1 MTDSK
6 SVAFKSVSVRVRP
19 LVPIYSSILS
29 YRIAKAPDSR
39 GFVVSSVLY
48 CPALS
53 IPIHAFDVHYYVHW
67 NLNVHWVAVMGT
79 RKPISSDRS
88 ISSHKADDK
97 EYLVSVKNHPML
109 YLMVRP
115 NGTKS
120 WVYRYLSPTHS
131 KNKRISLGVY
141 PNVSFARACE
151 IWRDYEELLSRN
163 IDPKDHR
170 EALKNSIISKTKNSF
185 NHFAWE
191 YFDSLDQTQKRNTL
205 IRKRGRLELICS
217 YIGDEPISE
226 ISSPRMLEV
235 LLDIQAKSLNKAG
248 KPTDKAERCAG
259 IASDVFVYAGARGF
273 CTSNPAAL
281 IKSQLAKSSYGHR
294 PAITKP
300 KEFAKLLRD
309 IETIEGDPNTIN
321 SLRLLALLF
330 VRNGDLRRMR
340 WADVDLDAGR
350 WRLKPLK
357 GQGKVTM
364 VKDMVV
370 PLPDQAVAILNEQ
383 QKINGHTEYVFFSQ
397 TAKKHQIISE
407 NTANKRLK
415 DLGYQSIHCA
425 HGFRATAKTLL
436 QEQLKYP
443 LVLVEMALGH
453 TTKDPNGTAYGRF
466 EYIDD
471 RSFMMQKWADY
482 LDALRE
488 GRDTAEFRADAQTKA
503 DSTAQ
508 LQALI
513 DQLGEDKVL
522 GLLSRKVSG

>member
-1 MTDSK
+1 ME
-6 SVAFKSVSVRVRP
+6 R
-19 LVPIYSSILS
+19 
-29 YRIAKAPDSR
+29 KA
-39 GFVVSSVLY
+39 
-48 CPALS
+48 
-53 IPIHAFDVHYYVHW
+53 
-67 NLNVHWVAVMGT
+67 
-79 RKPISSDRS
+79 ISSDRS
-88 ISSHKADDK
+88 ISSHKPEDK
-97 EYLVSVKNHPML
+97 KYFVAVKNHPKL
-109 YLMVRP
+109 FLMVRP
-115 NGTKS
+115 TETKS
-120 WVYRYLSPTHS
+120 WMYRYYPPSNPKQS
-131 KNKRISLGVY
+131 IISIGIY
-141 PNVSFARACE
+141 PSISYARACE
-151 IWRDYEELLSRN
+151 IWREYEELLSKG
-163 IDPKDHR
+163 IDPKTYR
-170 EALKNSIISKTKNSF
+170 EEEKKRLVNKTKKSF

-191 YFDSLDQTQKRNTL
+191 YFDSLDQTQKSNTL

-235 LLDIQAKSLNKAG
+235 LLDIQANSLNKAG

-300 KEFAKLLRD
+300 KELAKLLRD

-340 WADVDLDAGR
+340 WADIDLDAGR
-350 WRLKPLK
+350 WTLKPLK
-357 GQGKVTM
+357 GQGKVNM

-370 PLPDQAVAILNEQ
+370 PLPRQAVAILREQ
-383 QKINGHTEYVFFSQ
+383 QKINGHTPYVFFSQ
-397 TAKKHQIISE
+397 TAKKHQIISDA
-407 NTANKRLK
+407 TANKRLK
-415 DLGYQSIHCA
+415 DLGYQDVHCA
-425 HGFRATAKTLL
+425 HGFRATAKTIL

-471 RSFMMQKWADY
+471 RSEMMQNWADY

-488 GRDTAEFRADAQTKA
+488 GRDTPSFRADAKDYA
-503 DSTAQ
+503 DPTAQ

-522 GLLSRKVSG
+522 DLLEASKPD

>member
-1 MTDSK
+1 ME
-6 SVAFKSVSVRVRP
+6 R
-19 LVPIYSSILS
+19 
-29 YRIAKAPDSR
+29 KA
-39 GFVVSSVLY
+39 
-48 CPALS
+48 
-53 IPIHAFDVHYYVHW
+53 
-67 NLNVHWVAVMGT
+67 
-79 RKPISSDRS
+79 ISSDRS
-88 ISSHKADDK
+88 ISSHKPEDK
-97 EYLVSVKNHPML
+97 KYFVPVKNHPKL
-109 YLMVRP
+109 FLMVRP
-115 NGTKS
+115 TETKS
-120 WVYRYLSPTHS
+120 WMYRYYPPSNPKQS
-131 KNKRISLGVY
+131 IISIGIY
-141 PNVSFARACE
+141 PSISYARACE
-151 IWRDYEELLSRN
+151 VWREYEDLLSKG
-163 IDPKDHR
+163 IDPKFHR
-170 EALKNSIISKTKNSF
+170 EEIKKRFISKTKNSF

-191 YFDSLDQTQKRNTL
+191 YFDSLDKTQKSNTL
-205 IRKRGRLELICS
+205 IRKKGRLELICS
-217 YIGDEPISE
+217 YIGNEPISE

-235 LLDIQAKSLNKAG
+235 FLDIQAKTLNKDG

-273 CTSNPAAL
+273 CSSNPAAL
-281 IKSQLAKSSYGHR
+281 IKSQLAKSNYGHR

-300 KEFAKLLRD
+300 KDLAKLLRD

-340 WADVDLDAGR
+340 WADLDLEAGR

-357 GQGKVTM
+357 GQGKVNM

-370 PLPDQAVAILNEQ
+370 PLPRQAVAILRAQ
-383 QKINGHTEYVFFSQ
+383 QQINGHTKFVFYSE
-397 TAKKHQIISE
+397 TAKKHQIISDA
-407 NTANKRLK
+407 TANKRLK
-415 DLGYQSIHCA
+415 DLGYKDIHCA
-425 HGFRATAKTLL
+425 HGFRATAKTIL

-471 RSFMMQKWADY
+471 RSNMMQKWADY

-488 GRDTAEFRADAQTKA
+488 GRDTAEFRADAQNKS
-503 DSTAQ
+503 DSTTH

-522 GLLSRKVSG
+522 ELLENKR

>member
-1 MTDSK
+1 MYIG
-6 SVAFKSVSVRVRP
+6 V
-19 LVPIYSSILS
+19 LVME
-29 YRIAKAPDSR
+29 A
-39 GFVVSSVLY
+39 
-48 CPALS
+48 
-53 IPIHAFDVHYYVHW
+53 
-67 NLNVHWVAVMGT
+67 

-97 EYLVSVKNHPML
+97 EYLVSVKNYPML

-141 PNVSFARACE
+141 PNVSFSRACE
-151 IWRDYEELLSRN
+151 IWREYEELLSRN
-163 IDPKDHR
+163 IDPKTHR
-170 EALKNSIISKTKNSF
+170 EELKNSLISKTKNSF
-185 NHFAWE
+185 NHFAWK
-191 YFDSLDQTQKRNTL
+191 YFEGLEQTQKGNTL
-205 IRKRGRLELICS
+205 IRKKGRLELICS
-217 YIGDEPISE
+217 YIGNEPISE
-226 ISSPRMLEV
+226 IGSPRMLEV
-235 LLDIQAKSLNKAG
+235 LLDIQANSLNKAG

-273 CTSNPAAL
+273 CSSNPAAL

-300 KEFAKLLRD
+300 KDLAQLLRA

-340 WADVDLDAGR
+340 WADVDLATGR
-350 WRLKPLK
+350 WQLKPLK
-357 GQGKVTM
+357 GQGKVNM

-370 PLPDQAVAILNEQ
+370 PLPNQAVSILHEQ
-383 QKINGHTEYVFFSQ
+383 QKIHGHTEYVFFSQ

-415 DLGYQSIHCA
+415 DLGYQNIHCA

-453 TTKDPNGTAYGRF
+453 TTKDPNGSAYGRF

-471 RSFMMQKWADY
+471 RSDMMQKWADY

-488 GRDTAEFRADAQTKA
+488 DRDTAEFKADAQTKA
-503 DSTAQ
+503 DSNKQ

-513 DQLGEDKVL
+513 DELGEDKVL
-522 GLLSRKVSG
+522 EMLKSKS

>member
-1 MTDSK
+1 ME
-6 SVAFKSVSVRVRP
+6 A
-19 LVPIYSSILS
+19 
-29 YRIAKAPDSR
+29 
-39 GFVVSSVLY
+39 
-48 CPALS
+48 
-53 IPIHAFDVHYYVHW
+53 
-67 NLNVHWVAVMGT
+67 

-141 PNVSFARACE
+141 PNVSFSRACE

-163 IDPKDHR
+163 IDPKNRR
-170 EALKNSIISKTKNSF
+170 EELKNSLISKTKNSF

-191 YFDSLDQTQKRNTL
+191 YFDSLEQTQKGNTL
-205 IRKRGRLELICS
+205 IRKKGRLELICS
-217 YIGDEPISE
+217 YIGNEPISE
-226 ISSPRMLEV
+226 IGSPRMLEV
-235 LLDIQAKSLNKAG
+235 LLDIQANSLNKAG

-259 IASDVFVYAGARGF
+259 IANDVFIYAGARGF
-273 CTSNPAAL
+273 CSSNPAAL

-300 KEFAKLLRD
+300 KDFAKLLRAV
-309 IETIEGDPNTIN
+309 ETIEGDPNTIN

-340 WADVDLDAGR
+340 WSDVDLETGR
-350 WRLKPLK
+350 WQLKPLK

-370 PLPDQAVAILNEQ
+370 PLPHQAAAILREQ
-383 QKINGHTEYVFFSQ
+383 RKINGHTEYVFFSE
-397 TAKKHQIISE
+397 TAKKNQIISE

-415 DLGYQSIHCA
+415 DLGYQNIHCA

-453 TTKDPNGTAYGRF
+453 TTKDPNGSAYGRF

-471 RSFMMQKWADY
+471 RAEMMQKWADY
-482 LDALRE
+482 LDALRN
-488 GRDTAEFRADAQTKA
+488 GKDTASFKADAQSQA
-503 DSTAQ
+503 DSTTQ

-522 GLLSRKVSG
+522 ELLKNRV

>member
-1 MTDSK
+1 M
-6 SVAFKSVSVRVRP
+6 A
-19 LVPIYSSILS
+19 
-29 YRIAKAPDSR
+29 A
-39 GFVVSSVLY
+39 
-48 CPALS
+48 
-53 IPIHAFDVHYYVHW
+53 
-67 NLNVHWVAVMGT
+67 MET

-120 WVYRYLSPTHS
+120 WLYRYLSPIHS

-170 EALKNSIISKTKNSF
+170 EELKNSIVRKTKNSF

-191 YFDSLDQTQKRNTL
+191 YFDSLDQTQKSNTL
-205 IRKRGRLELICS
+205 IRKKGRLELICS
-217 YIGDEPISE
+217 YIGNEPISE
-226 ISSPRMLEV
+226 IDSPRMLEV
-235 LLDIQAKSLNKAG
+235 LLDIQANSLNQDG

-273 CTSNPAAL
+273 CNSNPAAL
-281 IKSQLAKSSYGHR
+281 IKSQLSKSKYGHR
-294 PAITKP
+294 PAVTKP
-300 KEFAKLLRD
+300 KDLAKLLRA
-309 IETIEGDPNTIN
+309 IETLEGDLNTIN

-330 VRNGDLRRMR
+330 MRNGDLRRMR
-340 WADVDLDAGR
+340 WSDLDLQKST
-350 WRLKPLK
+350 WQFKPLK
-357 GQGKVTM
+357 GQGKLNM

-370 PLPDQAVAILNEQ
+370 PLPRQAVAILREQ
-383 QKINGHTEYVFFSQ
+383 QKINGHTEYVFYSE
-397 TAKKHQIISE
+397 TAKKHNIISDA
-407 NTANKRLK
+407 TANNQLHK
-415 DLGYQSIHCA
+415 LGYKNIHCA
-425 HGFRATAKTLL
+425 HGFRATAKTIM

-443 LVLVEMALGH
+443 LLLVEMALGH
-453 TTKDPNGTAYGRF
+453 TTKDPNGAAYGRF

-471 RSFMMQKWADY
+471 RSDMMQSWADY

-488 GRDTAEFRADAQTKA
+488 GKDTAEFRAGAQTQA
-503 DSTAQ
+503 DPTIQ

-513 DQLGEDKVL
+513 AQLGEDKVL
-522 GLLSRKVSG
+522 EILKI

>member
-1 MTDSK
+1 ME
-6 SVAFKSVSVRVRP
+6 R
-19 LVPIYSSILS
+19 
-29 YRIAKAPDSR
+29 KA
-39 GFVVSSVLY
+39 
-48 CPALS
+48 
-53 IPIHAFDVHYYVHW
+53 
-67 NLNVHWVAVMGT
+67 
-79 RKPISSDRS
+79 ISSDRS
-88 ISSHKADDK
+88 ISSHKPEDK
-97 EYLVSVKNHPML
+97 KYFVAVKNHPKL
-109 YLMVRP
+109 FLMVRP
-115 NGTKS
+115 TETKS
-120 WVYRYLSPTHS
+120 WMYRYYPPSNPKQS
-131 KNKRISLGVY
+131 IISIGIY
-141 PNVSFARACE
+141 PSISYARACE
-151 IWRDYEELLSRN
+151 VWREYEDLLSKG
-163 IDPKDHR
+163 IDPKLHR
-170 EALKNSIISKTKNSF
+170 EEIKQTLISKNKHCF

-191 YFDSLDQTQKRNTL
+191 YFNTLEQTQKGNTL
-205 IRKRGRLELICS
+205 IRKKGRLELICS
-217 YIGDEPISE
+217 YIGNEPISE
-226 ISSPRMLEV
+226 IGSPRMLEV
-235 LLDIQAKSLNKAG
+235 LLDIQANSLNKAG

-273 CTSNPAAL
+273 CSSNPAAL

-300 KEFAKLLRD
+300 KDLAKLLRD

-340 WADVDLDAGR
+340 WADLDLEAGR

-357 GQGKVTM
+357 GQGKVNM

-370 PLPDQAVAILNEQ
+370 PLPRQAVAILRAQ
-383 QKINGHTEYVFFSQ
+383 QQINGHTKFVFYSE
-397 TAKKHQIISE
+397 TAKKHQIISDA
-407 NTANKRLK
+407 TANKRLK
-415 DLGYQSIHCA
+415 DLGYKDIHCA
-425 HGFRATAKTLL
+425 HGFRATAKTIL

-471 RSFMMQKWADY
+471 RSDMMQKWADC

-522 GLLSRKVSG
+522 ELLSNKV

>member
-1 MTDSK
+1 ME
-6 SVAFKSVSVRVRP
+6 R
-19 LVPIYSSILS
+19 
-29 YRIAKAPDSR
+29 KA
-39 GFVVSSVLY
+39 
-48 CPALS
+48 
-53 IPIHAFDVHYYVHW
+53 
-67 NLNVHWVAVMGT
+67 
-79 RKPISSDRS
+79 ISSDRS
-88 ISSHKADDK
+88 ISSHKPEDK
-97 EYLVSVKNHPML
+97 KYFVPVKNHPKL
-109 YLMVRP
+109 FLMVRP
-115 NGTKS
+115 TETKS
-120 WVYRYLSPTHS
+120 WMYRYYPPSNPKQS
-131 KNKRISLGVY
+131 IISIGIY
-141 PNVSFARACE
+141 PSISYARACE
-151 IWRDYEELLSRN
+151 VWREYEDLLSKG
-163 IDPKDHR
+163 IDPKFHR
-170 EALKNSIISKTKNSF
+170 EEIKKRFISKTKNSF

-191 YFDSLDQTQKRNTL
+191 YFDSLDKTQKSNTL
-205 IRKRGRLELICS
+205 IRKKGRLELICS
-217 YIGDEPISE
+217 YIGNEPISE

-235 LLDIQAKSLNKAG
+235 FLDIQAKTLNKDG

-273 CTSNPAAL
+273 CSSNPAAL

-300 KEFAKLLRD
+300 KELAKLLRD

-340 WADVDLDAGR
+340 WVDLDLKAGR

-357 GQGKVTM
+357 GQGKVNM

-370 PLPDQAVAILNEQ
+370 PLSRQAVNILGEQ

-397 TAKKHQIISE
+397 TAKKHQIISDA
-407 NTANKRLK
+407 TANKRLK
-415 DLGYQSIHCA
+415 DLGYKDIHCA
-425 HGFRATAKTLL
+425 HGFRATAKTIL

-453 TTKDPNGTAYGRF
+453 TTKDPNGAAYGRF

-471 RSFMMQKWADY
+471 RAEMMQKWADY

-488 GRDTAEFRADAQTKA
+488 GRDTAEFRADGQTKT
-503 DSTAQ
+503 DPSVQ

-522 GLLSRKVSG
+522 AMLSSKVSD

>member
-1 MTDSK
+1 M
-6 SVAFKSVSVRVRP
+6 SVMEA
-19 LVPIYSSILS
+19 
-29 YRIAKAPDSR
+29 
-39 GFVVSSVLY
+39 
-48 CPALS
+48 
-53 IPIHAFDVHYYVHW
+53 
-67 NLNVHWVAVMGT
+67 

-141 PNVSFARACE
+141 PNVSFSRACE

-163 IDPKDHR
+163 IDPKAYR
-170 EALKNSIISKTKNSF
+170 EEIKNNFISKTKNSF

-191 YFDSLDQTQKRNTL
+191 YFDSLERTQKGNTL
-205 IRKRGRLELICS
+205 IRKKGRLELICS
-217 YIGDEPISE
+217 YIGNEPISE
-226 ISSPRMLEV
+226 IKSPRMLEV
-235 LLDIQAKSLNKAG
+235 LLDIQANSLNTAG

-273 CTSNPAAL
+273 CSSNPAAL

-300 KEFAKLLRD
+300 KDLAKLLRA
-309 IETIEGDPNTIN
+309 IETIGGDPNTIN
-321 SLRLLALLF
+321 SLRLLTLLF

-340 WADVDLDAGR
+340 WADLDLETGR
-350 WRLKPLK
+350 WQLKPLK
-357 GQGKVTM
+357 GQGKATM

-370 PLPDQAVAILNEQ
+370 PLPHQAVAILREQ
-383 QKINGHTEYVFFSQ
+383 QKINGHTEYVFFSE

-453 TTKDPNGTAYGRF
+453 TTKDPNGSAYGRF

-471 RSFMMQKWADY
+471 RSDMMQKWADY

-488 GRDTAEFRADAQTKA
+488 GRDTAEFRADAKSKA
-503 DSTAQ
+503 DSTSQ

-522 GLLSRKVSG
+522 ELLRNKE